1 MPGTSGRMWE
11 NSTERTVW
19 ALSSAI
25 TSWKRVKRSYGTPPP
40 FSKHETMSSSTAERL
55 VIHCASTARL
65 SGEAARVSQAACSAG
80 RENRAVFGIDL
91 HDAPGRHRAEPL
103 TDVPL
108 VELGRVGELLAR
120 SLLVL
125 REGVEQA
132 RAVAHGNHHRQRAA
146 VQQFEHA
153 TREGF
158 GALGVV
164 RSLGHLH
171 LLGPG
176 L

>member
-1 MPGTSGRMWE
+1 MGEQHREDGLG
-11 NSTERTVW
+11 
-19 ALSSAI
+19 ALL
-25 TSWKRVKRSYGTPPP
+25 G
-40 FSKHETMSSSTAERL
+40 HDL
-55 VIHCASTARL
+55 VEA
-65 SGEAARVSQAACSAG
+65 GEALVRHPAAVLEARDDVVLDGGEARDPLRLDREVVG
-80 RENRAVFGIDL
+80 RGRTRKPGGVLRGQGEPSRFGIDL

-120 SLLVL
+120 RLLVL

-132 RAVAHGNHHRQRAA
+132 RAVAHGDHHRQRAA

>member
-1 MPGTSGRMWE
+1 M
-11 NSTERTVW
+11 
-19 ALSSAI
+19 
-25 TSWKRVKRSYGTPPP
+25 
-40 FSKHETMSSSTAERL
+40 
-55 VIHCASTARL
+55 IHCASTARL
-65 SGEAARVSQAACSAG
+65 SGEAARVSQAGVLRGQGEPS
-80 RENRAVFGIDL
+80 RLGIDL

-120 SLLVL
+120 RLLVL

-132 RAVAHGNHHRQRAA
+132 RAVAHGDHHRQRAA